1 MATPPTIQE
10 GSTGNTVKWA
20 QYLLTRIT
28 LSYTQID
35 GTFGSVTK
43 TAVEKFQT
51 EKKLSVDGIVGPK
64 TWAALGG
71 DSAEPPTLANGSS
84 GSVVEKLQEALNKGR
99 GTFAPSS
106 NPVLTVD
113 GKYGAN
119 TETAVKGTQK
129 EAKLGVDGTVG
140 LATWAIPVQSGG
152 DALANWCG
160 VRAPG
165 TSS

>member
-1 MATPPTIQE
+1 MRVGRCAHRAVDDPATSGGGTLACEGPPPRHREGKQPEATMATPPTIEE
-10 GSTGNTVKWA
+10 GSTGDTVRWA

-71 DSAEPPTLANGSS
+71 DTAEPPTLANGSS
-84 GSVVEKLQEALNKGR
+84 GTVVEKLQEALNKGR
-99 GTFAPSS
+99 GTFAPST

-119 TETAVKGTQK
+119 T
-129 EAKLGVDGTVG
+129 
-140 LATWAIPVQSGG
+140 
-152 DALANWCG
+152 
-160 VRAPG
+160 
-165 TSS
+165 

>member
-1 MATPPTIQE
+1 MATPPTIEQ
-10 GSTGNTVKWA
+10 GSTGDAVRWA
-20 QYLLTRIT
+20 QYLLTRLT

-35 GTFGSVTK
+35 GTFGTVTK
-43 TAVEKFQT
+43 AAVEKFQT

-71 DSAEPPTLANGSS
+71 DTAEPPTLANGSS
-84 GSVVEKLQEALNKGR
+84 GSVVEKLQESLNKGR
-99 GTFAPSS
+99 GTFAPST

-113 GKYGAN
+113 GKYGPQ
-119 TETAVKGTQK
+119 TQTAVEGTQK
-129 EAKLGVDGTVG
+129 EAKLSVDGVVG
-140 LATWAIPVQSGG
+140 LATWAIPVHAAGE
-152 DALANWCG
+152 ALANLCG